1 VDALAELAEFQILV
15 SITEAAQAVARSD
28 TDSRL
33 VTRLVFG
40 RRLVVARSRRAV
52 DEGVDGVIIHE
63 LLLRAVRCATGAGT
77 EVGVSDR
84 DCAVSALIVHSLA
97 DILALNIGRCPH
109 TAQRKEDGD
118 KSLNKGAQLGA
129 TNRVI
134 VEDSENYCQE
144 LLVRCRRRNEKRRKT
159 YREWSAS
166 DNP

>member
-1 VDALAELAEFQILV
+1 MDALPELAKFQILV
-15 SITEAAQAVARSD
+15 SVAEAAQAVTGSD

-40 RRLVVARSRRAV
+40 RRLVVARGRRTV
-52 DEGVDGVIIHE
+52 DEGVDGVVVHE

-84 DCAVSALIVHSLA
+84 DCAVIALLMHSLA

-118 KSLNKGAQLGA
+118 KSFNKGAQLGA
-129 TNRVI
+129 TDRVI
-134 VEDSENYCQE
+134 VEDSEDYCQE
-144 LLVRCRRRNEKRRKT
+144 LLVRCGEET
-159 YREWSAS
+159 TGVGDSPGMVS
-166 DNP
+166 V